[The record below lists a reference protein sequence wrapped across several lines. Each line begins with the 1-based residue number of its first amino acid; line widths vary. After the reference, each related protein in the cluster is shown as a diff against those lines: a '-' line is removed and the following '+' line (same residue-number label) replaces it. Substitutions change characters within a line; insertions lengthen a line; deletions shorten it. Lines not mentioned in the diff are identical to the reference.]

1 MRVEDIEV
9 GGVYHDGKLGLRQVV
24 AEGSDLQLSG
34 VAGGKGQSPVR
45 YKILHAKAG
54 ESYLASEETQQ
65 TREHN
70 CERASLAAWAKVR
83 VPEEQVQ
90 SMVDRLR
97 AIAFKPSSKQAQVVL
112 RLEQAQ
118 GQNEH
123 LVPLVAGETSSVG
136 KLVAE
141 GFVLS
146 PSGSKL
152 ARLTAAGRFLAQKLV
167 DNLAAPSVD
176 TAPAPRRPKM

>member
-45 YKILHAKAG
+45 YKILHAKSG

-70 CERASLAAWAKVR
+70 CERTSLAAWAKVR

-97 AIAFKPSSKQAQVVL
+97 ATAFKPSSKQAQVVL

-123 LVPLVAGETSSVG
+123 LVPLVAGEVSSVS

-152 ARLTAAGRFLAQKLV
+152 ARLTPAGRFLAQKLV
-167 DNLAAPSVD
+167 GNLPTPSVD

>member
-1 MRVEDIEV
+1 MRADEIEV
-9 GGVYHDGKLGLRQVV
+9 GGVYHDGKLGLRQVI
-24 AEGSDLQLSG
+24 AMDADLNIPG

-45 YKILHAKAG
+45 YKILHAKSG
-54 ESYLASEETQQ
+54 ESYLASADTQQ

-83 VPEEQVQ
+83 VPEDEV
-90 SMVDRLR
+90 SALLDRLR
-97 AIAFKPSSKQAQVVL
+97 ATAFKPSSKQAQVVL

-118 GQNEH
+118 GDGEH
-123 LVPLVAGETSSVG
+123 LVSLMPGEASSVG

-152 ARLTAAGRFLAQKLV
+152 ARLTSAGRALAQKLQG
-167 DNLAAPSVD
+167 NLPAPSVEQV
-176 TAPAPRRPKM
+176 PAPRRPKM